1 MINTERLKE
10 QRFKQKMTQMEVA
23 NAAEMSQAH
32 YCKIEKGDDSPS
44 LKRLMAIAK
53 ALGCSVKELILEE

>member
-1 MINTERLKE
+1 VVNTQLLKE
-10 QRFKQKMTQMEVA
+10 QRFKQKMTQMDVA
-23 NAAEMSQAH
+23 NAAGMSQAH

-44 LKRLMAIAK
+44 LKCLTSIAK